1 MKLKKGNI
9 FFIIFIIVIADQLLK
24 IYVKT
29 HFYIGESRPLIG
41 NWFKLYFIENE
52 GMAYGWKFGGQWG
65 KIVLTLFRLFAVILG
80 FFYIKRIIEKKYHPG
95 YIICIAFI
103 FAGAMG
109 NLIDSLFYGM
119 IFQNSSTLIYNVAKI
134 FPPHGYAGFLHGRVV
149 DMLYFPIIHIR
160 SLPGWI
166 PFFGGKEFSF
176 FNYIF
181 NIADASVSTGVIA
194 IIVFRKYF
202 FRNSEQKIELKPDID
217 YE

>member
-1 MKLKKGNI
+1 MKKRTV
-9 FFIIFIIVIADQLLK
+9 FFIICLIVIADQALK

-29 HFYIGESRPLIG
+29 HYHIEESHAVIG

-65 KIVLTLFRLFAVILG
+65 KIVLTLFRLAAVILG
-80 FFYIKRIIEKKYHPG
+80 VFYIRKIIEKNYHPG

-103 FAGAMG
+103 FAGALG

-119 IFQNSSTLIYNVAKI
+119 IFDNSSDITYNVARI

-160 SLPGWI
+160 NLPAWI
-166 PFFGGKEFSF
+166 PFFGGKGFSF
-176 FNYIF
+176 FDYIF
-181 NIADASVSTGVIA
+181 NIADASVSAGVIT
-194 IIVFRKYF
+194 IIVFRKHF
-202 FRNSEQKIELKPDID
+202 FKHFERNLNRDSEPI

>member
-1 MKLKKGNI
+1 MKLKKRTI
-9 FFIIFIIVIADQLLK
+9 FFIICTIVIADQALK

-29 HFYIGESRPLIG
+29 HYYIGESHNVIG

-65 KIVLTLFRLFAVILG
+65 KILLTLFRLAAVIFG
-80 FFYIKRIIEKKYHPG
+80 VFYIKKIFERKYHPG
-95 YIICIAFI
+95 YIFCAALI
-103 FAGAMG
+103 FAGALG

-119 IFQNSSTLIYNVAKI
+119 IFENSSMITSNIARI

-149 DMLYFPIIHIR
+149 DMLYFPIIQINQ
-160 SLPGWI
+160 LPGWI

-181 NIADASVSTGVIA
+181 NIADASVSVGVIT
-194 IIVFRKYF
+194 IILFRKYF
-202 FRNSEQKIELKPDID
+202 FKPEVQKADQGADVICE
-217 YE
+217 